1 MAALDE
7 AIVKRVLPHSMEAEQ
22 SVIGSMMIDREAI
35 VVASEIV
42 TGEDFYNKQYG
53 VVFET
58 MVELHEN
65 GRPVDMVTLQDKLK
79 EKDVPAEVSSLE
91 FVRDIITAVPTSANI
106 RHYANIVAE
115 KSILRKM
122 IRLNEEI
129 ENLCYS
135 GKESMEFILED
146 AEKRIFDLVQK
157 RNSGEFVPIRQVV
170 MNALKKIE
178 AASKTTGRVTGIAT
192 GFYDLDFK
200 TSGMQPADLVLIAA
214 RPSMGKTAFVL
225 NIAQHVAFRLNETV
239 AIFSLEMS
247 KEQLVN
253 RMFSLESNVDAQNLR
268 NGTLSDME
276 WEKLIES
283 AGVIGKSNLIIDDT
297 AGISISELRS
307 KCRKFKLE
315 HNLKM
320 IIIDYLQLMSGSGR
334 SESRQQE
341 ISEISRS
348 LKSLARELNVPVLAL
363 SQLSR
368 AVEQRPDKRPMMSDL
383 RESGAIEQ
391 DADVIMFIYRDD
403 YYNKDS
409 EKKGISEIII
419 GKQRNGPIG
428 TVELVWLPEY
438 TKFANKEHGN
448 YSQPSEYIK
457 N

>member
-42 TGEDFYNKQYG
+42 TGDDFYNKQYG
-53 VVFET
+53 IVFET

-192 GFYDLDFK
+192 GFLDLDFK

-448 YSQPSEYIK
+448 IQR
-457 N
+457 

>member
-7 AIVKRVLPHSMEAEQ
+7 AIIKRVLPHSIEAEQ
-22 SVIGSMMIDREAI
+22 SVIGSMIIDREAI

-42 TGEDFYNKQYG
+42 TGDDFYNKQYG

-58 MVELHEN
+58 MVELNES

-79 EKDVPAEVSSLE
+79 EKDVPSEVSSLE

-178 AASKTTGRVTGIAT
+178 AASKSTGRVTGVAT

-268 NGTLSDME
+268 NGTLSDAE

-419 GKQRNGPIG
+419 GKQINGPIG

-438 TKFANKEHGN
+438 TKFANKAHDRDQQEF
-448 YSQPSEYIK
+448 
-457 N
+457 